1 MVTVLKEESQILK
14 VWDLI
19 YNLPRRFQIL
29 VGAMDEDKALHSW
42 NPGMFKPNFGIS
54 RPFLV
59 LTSPKLFLDTDNRVS
74 LRFEFQVPYK
84 LWTIK
89 FRDTK
94 LSTLIPGLTYSLLCT
109 YRIVAS
115 RSTSWLVTCLGLFR
129 LLMKGIFGPYV
140 L

>member
-1 MVTVLKEESQILK
+1 MWGLLVTVLKEESQILK

-74 LRFEFQVPYK
+74 LRFKFQAAQYGNNGCRLSSSK
-84 LWTIK
+84 IY
-89 FRDTK
+89 TK
-94 LSTLIPGLTYSLLCT
+94 I
-109 YRIVAS
+109 I
-115 RSTSWLVTCLGLFR
+115 W
-129 LLMKGIFGPYV
+129 
-140 L
+140 

>member
-1 MVTVLKEESQILK
+1 
-14 VWDLI
+14 
-19 YNLPRRFQIL
+19 
-29 VGAMDEDKALHSW
+29 MDEDKALHSW

-94 LSTLIPGLTYSLLCT
+94 SSTPITQIVCVLVFEKKSDRKNHVSGIVVMIQLTQNSPICKYIGQKNLRKRKPCYAGT
-109 YRIVAS
+109 IF
-115 RSTSWLVTCLGLFR
+115 VTFL
-129 LLMKGIFGPYV
+129 KT
-140 L
+140 